1 MFDYYEVFD
10 EFGASP
16 ATPEEWEHMRTG
28 QDMVWMY
35 HVTSNFTERLMQSYM
50 QNHKDAKV
58 MANEMDLFIEELQR
72 QTGLRPE
79 ETGIAAHLG
88 HVIAVDREFR
98 DDPEG
103 ARQFAR
109 EGYESS
115 LEREQQ
121 IDDDLENDSVNQDIR
136 ALAEDMAQM
145 LEERHAK
152 KRQMD
157 AELGRM
163 EYLMASTELDKVF
176 QAFDSIFGTNDKEE
190 KK

>member
-1 MFDYYEVFD
+1 MFDYYEVFE

-50 QNHKDAKV
+50 QTHKDARV
-58 MANEMDLFIEELQR
+58 I
-72 QTGLRPE
+72 

-88 HVIAVDREFR
+88 QVIAVDREFR

-109 EGYESS
+109 ESYESS

-121 IDDDLENDSVNQDIR
+121 VDDDLENDSVDQDIR

-145 LEERHAK
+145 LKERHTK

>member
-1 MFDYYEVFD
+1 MFDYYEVFE

-50 QNHKDAKV
+50 QTHKDARV

-88 HVIAVDREFR
+88 QVIAVDREFR

-109 EGYESS
+109 ESYES
-115 LEREQQ
+115 EE
-121 IDDDLENDSVNQDIR
+121 
-136 ALAEDMAQM
+136 MAQM
-145 LEERHAK
+145 LKERHTK
-152 KRQMD
+152 MRQMD